1 MKTLLLLR
9 HGKSDWDSD
18 ADKDHDR
25 PLAPRG
31 VKGAR
36 KVGRLLTTIGC
47 VPDLVVASTALR
59 ARATAEIAAEAG
71 EWGGPL
77 ELARDLY
84 LCPPRVVLEVAAGVE
99 ESVEKLLLVGHEPTW
114 SQALEVLTGARVD
127 FVTGA
132 IARIELPIMRWRE
145 IDTTRG
151 ALAFFLPPALLSRRA
166 QG

>member
-18 ADKDHDR
+18 ADRDHDR

-31 VKGAR
+31 IKSAR
-36 KVGRLLTTIGC
+36 KVGRLLTAMGC
-47 VPDLVVASTALR
+47 VPDLVVASTAQR
-59 ARATAEIAAEAG
+59 ARATAELAAEAG
-71 EWGGPL
+71 EWGTPI

-99 ESVEKLLLVGHEPTW
+99 DTVEKLLLVGHEPTW
-114 SQALEVLTGARVD
+114 SQALELLTGARVD

-132 IARIELPIMRWRE
+132 IARVDLPIARWRE
-145 IDTTRG
+145 IDTAR
-151 ALAFFLPPALLSRRA
+151 ASLSFFVPPALLSRRA